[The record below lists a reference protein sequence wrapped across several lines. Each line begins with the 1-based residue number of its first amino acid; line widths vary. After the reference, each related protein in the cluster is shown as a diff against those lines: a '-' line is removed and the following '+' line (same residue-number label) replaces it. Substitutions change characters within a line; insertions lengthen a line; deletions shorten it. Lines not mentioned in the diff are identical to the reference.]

1 MNFAIGVFDLFTYTI
16 PGALY
21 LALFGYVGARFGWI
35 DPAAV
40 GRAPVVL
47 LVIALVLVTQL
58 LGYLGYPL
66 GAAINRLVTRRR
78 DRRPRQEF
86 LRRNPEARDRA
97 YVEADPHLLLSV
109 IQLHDKDVA
118 VEVSRLRATGL
129 MLRNSAPPLL
139 LGALV
144 AVVEIFTGS
153 KPALAAV
160 SLLLFA
166 VGSVSLVAQGRKM
179 GHWASIKTLE
189 LCFWIPDID
198 ERLARSEE
206 ES

>member
-1 MNFAIGVFDLFTYTI
+1 MNFAVGVFELFTYTI

-21 LALFGYVGARFGWI
+21 LALFGYVGARLHWL
-35 DPAAV
+35 DPAAA

-47 LVIALVLVTQL
+47 LVIGLVLITHL

-97 YVEADPHLLLSV
+97 YVQADPHLLLSA

-118 VEVSRLRATGL
+118 LDVSRLRASGL

-144 AVVEIFTGS
+144 AFVELFTGT

-160 SLLLFA
+160 SLVLLA

-179 GHWASIKTLE
+179 GHWATIKTLE
-189 LCFWIPDID
+189 LCFWIPEID
-198 ERLARSEE
+198 ERLEVEE
-206 ES
+206 KDS